1 MDAAWAGGA
10 LLSPAHR
17 NLLSGIEHADSVT
30 IDPHKWLAVPMGAGM
45 YLTRDWTALEAAF
58 SVSTGYMP
66 SASHEHRDPYIHSLQ
81 WSRRFNGAK
90 LFMAL
95 ATLGLDGYAAM
106 IDRQFALGTRLRN
119 AIAEAGFTRSST
131 IAAAARLL
139 RSEGRRERG
148 ADCRRVNAT
157 GEAWIASVALRGK
170 PCIRACITSFETGEE
185 DIDALVGPAGP
196 RAGRL
201 AAIDPARVRA
211 YPNERMLLAR
221 RMASTAAASA
231 REILTGLHEIMA
243 KRGSA
248 QSKLD
253 RVVDLI
259 AEAMRS
265 DVCSIYLLRDN
276 HLELFATHG
285 LRKEAVHVTRLRM
298 GEGLVGTIAAEGRI
312 LNLAEAA
319 QHPAFAYRPE
329 TGEERFHSFAGVPI
343 VRLESP
349 IGVLAVQNA
358 EPRRYEDVEIEALQ
372 TVAMVLSEMIG
383 GARLVDGA
391 RRSRLRS
398 AGPLRL
404 TGLRLVAGMAK
415 GVAVFHEPRIV
426 VEHTVAEDTEAERDR
441 VYSAFRKMR
450 EQIDNMARDAE
461 FGTTGEH
468 QEILETYRMFAYDEG
483 WSRRINEAIDSGL
496 TAEAAIER
504 VQQRT
509 RARMQEIDD
518 PLLKER
524 MHDLEDL
531 SNRLLRIVSG
541 RMGTAAQTG
550 LAHDAVLIARNLGPA
565 ELLEYDRR
573 RLKAVLLEE
582 GSLTS
587 HMTIV
592 ARAIGVPVIGRLND
606 IRHSVEEGET
616 ILVDGDNGSVIIRP
630 TRQLLAGFE
639 HRMAMSQ
646 KRRAEFA
653 AVRTLPAETRDGVK
667 VSVMVNAGLAEDA
680 VALPMTG
687 ADGIGLFRTEFQ
699 FLVSATLPGRDRQQ
713 RLYTKVLEAAGD
725 RPVVFRTVDIGGDK
739 ALPYLTD
746 DETEEQAEN
755 PAMGWRA
762 LRLSLDRSTLMKA
775 QARALIEASAGKV
788 LRVMFPMVSEPWEY
802 EQARALFEEQLEWAA
817 KAKRK
822 RQARGVR
829 RNARSAEPCRNA
841 RPAAAARGLHL
852 DRHQRPHPIPVRGR
866 PLRPAPCAPLR
877 LAQPGDPAL
886 PEARARRRARGRACR
901 REFAAKWPGGRSK
914 RWR

>member
-1 MDAAWAGGA
+1 MPTSAA
-10 LLSPAHR
+10 
-17 NLLSGIEHADSVT
+17 
-30 IDPHKWLAVPMGAGM
+30 
-45 YLTRDWTALEAAF
+45 TA
-58 SVSTGYMP
+58 
-66 SASHEHRDPYIHSLQ
+66 
-81 WSRRFNGAK
+81 
-90 LFMAL
+90 
-95 ATLGLDGYAAM
+95 
-106 IDRQFALGTRLRN
+106 
-119 AIAEAGFTRSST
+119 
-131 IAAAARLL
+131 
-139 RSEGRRERG
+139 
-148 ADCRRVNAT
+148 
-157 GEAWIASVALRGK
+157 
-170 PCIRACITSFETGEE
+170 
-185 DIDALVGPAGP
+185 
-196 RAGRL
+196 
-201 AAIDPARVRA
+201 
-211 YPNERMLLAR
+211 
-221 RMASTAAASA
+221 A

-243 KRGSA
+243 KRGAA
-248 QSKLD
+248 QGKLD

-259 AEAMRS
+259 AGAMES

-276 HLELFATHG
+276 FLELFATHG

-298 GEGLVGTIAAEGRI
+298 GEGLVGTIAAEGRV

-319 QHPAFAYRPE
+319 DHPAFAYRPE

-349 IGVLAVQNA
+349 IGVLAVQHA

-372 TVAMVLSEMIG
+372 TVAMVLSEMLA

-391 RRSRLRS
+391 RRGRLRG

-404 TGLRLVAGMAK
+404 SGLKLVSGMAR
-415 GVAVFHEPRIV
+415 GEAVFHEPRV
-426 VEHTVAEDTEAERDR
+426 LVEHTVAEDIEAERDR

-461 FGTTGEH
+461 FGTSVEH

-518 PLLKER
+518 PLLQER

-550 LAHDAVLIARNLGPA
+550 LTRDAVLIARNLGPA

-592 ARAIGVPVIGRLND
+592 ARAIGVPVIGRLHD
-606 IRHSVEEGET
+606 IRHSVDDGEA

-630 TRQLLAGFE
+630 NRQLLAGFD

-653 AVRTLPAETRDGVK
+653 AIRNLPARTKDGVE

-680 VALPMTG
+680 ATLDMTG

-699 FLVSATLPGRDRQQ
+699 FLVSATLPGRERQQ
-713 RLYTKVLEAAGD
+713 RLYTKVLEAAGNK
-725 RPVVFRTVDIGGDK
+725 PVVFRTVDIGGDK
-739 ALPYLTD
+739 ALPYLQD
-746 DETEEQAEN
+746 DAEDKAEN

-762 LRLSLDRSTLMKA
+762 LRLSLDRSALMRA
-775 QARALIEASAGKV
+775 QSRALIEASGGRV
-788 LRVMFPMVSEPWEY
+788 LRVMFPMISEPWEY
-802 EQARALFEEQLEWAA
+802 EQARALFEEQVEWAR
-817 KAKRK
+817 KAKRRVPKQILVGAMLEVPSLAEMLDQLLPRVDFISVGTNDLTQFLFAADRSDPRLAQRYDWLSPAILRFLK
-822 RQARGVR
+822 RVLDTARVAGV
-829 RNARSAEPCRNA
+829 
-841 RPAAAARGLHL
+841 
-852 DRHQRPHPIPVRGR
+852 PVRICGEMAGR
-866 PLRPAPCAPLR
+866 PLEAMALTGIGAENFSITPAGVGPVKAMVRSLDAAALRRRMDLLLARPPKDMRKTLT
-877 LAQPGDPAL
+877 DW
-886 PEARARRRARGRACR
+886 ARRH
-901 REFAAKWPGGRSK
+901 EVIIS
-914 RWR
+914 